1 VPNRQISHT
10 MTMGLEEEFFVVEQE
25 TGDLAHDGW
34 SDISE
39 SSSLE
44 RIDLTQ
50 EIYREMIEVR
60 TGVHTGLQPLL
71 DEQEHNRRSLV
82 MGLLPRGKALLACGT
97 HPVGSWRNTKLEDK
111 ERYHKLVSGYGL
123 CFERALT
130 CGMHIHF
137 GFESPALL
145 IAAYT
150 FVRAY
155 LPIIAAISAASP
167 FWQGRN
173 TRLRSY
179 RRAVFDS
186 MPRSGLPPRVVS
198 LAEYGAFCRALEDSR
213 YLSNGTTVWW
223 DARLNLKYETLE
235 IRVPDTVPNLRQAQ
249 AIAILTALCIEQ
261 SLSSAPLMMDDIL
274 IQENRWRA
282 TKFGIDAML
291 FCGNAV
297 RQQSVADCI
306 DAILEAGQ
314 KSPLFADCRWKL
326 EEVRERLLDEGDIGR
341 AANED
346 DDAAPRRYLNA
357 ALDRTAACAQE
368 AHLQRVA

>member
-1 VPNRQISHT
+1 MPNRQITHA
-10 MTMGLEEEFFVVEQE
+10 MTMGIEEEFFVVEQA
-25 TGDLAHDGW
+25 TGELAHEGW

-39 SSSLE
+39 NPALE
-44 RIDLTQ
+44 HIDLTQ
-50 EIYREMIEVR
+50 ELYREMIEVR
-60 TGVHTGLQPLL
+60 TGVHAALQPLL

-82 MGLLPRGKALLACGT
+82 MRLLPHGKSLLACGT
-97 HPVGSWRNTKLEDK
+97 HPVESWRNTKLEDT

-123 CFERALT
+123 CLERALT

-155 LPIIAAISAASP
+155 LPIIAATSAASP

-186 MPRSGLPPRVVS
+186 LPRSGLPPRVVS
-198 LAEYGAFCRALEDSR
+198 LAEYGAFCRALEDPR

-223 DARLNLKYETLE
+223 DARLNVKHETLE
-235 IRVPDTVPNLRQAQ
+235 IRVADTVPDLRRAQ
-249 AIAILTALCIEQ
+249 AIAILTALCVEQ
-261 SLSSAPLMMDDIL
+261 SLSSAPLVMDDFL

-282 TKFGIDAML
+282 TKFGMNAIL
-291 FCGNAV
+291 FCGNDA
-297 RQQSVADCI
+297 RQQSVIDCI
-306 DAILEAGQ
+306 DAILDTGRR
-314 KSPLFADCRWKL
+314 SPSFVDCRWTP
-326 EEVRERLLDEGDIGR
+326 EEVRKRLLDEGDIGR
-341 AANED
+341 AADED
-346 DDAAPRRYLNA
+346 DDAAPRRYLKA
-357 ALDRTAACAQE
+357 ALDRTVACARG